1 MLTPLGPLSF
11 GLADLGDIVATS
23 VLVYYLLLLIR
34 DTRAAQIV
42 TGLVVLAVVFA
53 LANAAHLLVLAT
65 IMQYLLLG
73 TAVTLP
79 IVFQPELR
87 RALEQIVRGRF
98 FRAEPGEVRAGS
110 SEAIAILARAAF
122 SLSAG
127 RTGALIVIEQSTG
140 LKEYAES
147 GTRLGARLSSDLL
160 AAIFTPLS
168 PLHDGAVIVR
178 EMTVEAAACFLPLS
192 EKVIA
197 DRHLGTRHRAAVGL
211 SEVTDAVVLVVSE
224 QTGKVSV
231 ARDGR
236 LSVAIDDRERLE
248 RALSACVRTYRS
260 RQAGDHR
267 LANARLRRRGVT
279 EVAKELQT

>member
-1 MLTPLGPLSF
+1 MLAPFGPITF
-11 GLADLGDIVATS
+11 TFADLADIVATS

-53 LANAAHLLVLAT
+53 LANAGHLLVLAT
-65 IMQYLLLG
+65 VMQYLLLG

-87 RALEQIVRGRF
+87 RALEQIGRGRF
-98 FRAEPGEVRAGS
+98 FRTETEVRAGS
-110 SEAIAILARAAF
+110 SEAIAVLARAAF
-122 SLSAG
+122 TLSAS
-127 RTGALIVIEQSTG
+127 RIGALIVIEQSTG

-147 GTRLGARLSSDLL
+147 GTRLSARLSGDLL
-160 AAIFTPLS
+160 TAIFTPRS

-192 EKVIA
+192 DKVIS

-236 LSVAIDDRERLE
+236 LSVAIDDPDRLE
-248 RALSACVRTYRS
+248 RVLYACVRIYRS
-260 RQAGDHR
+260 RQAGDR
-267 LANARLRRRGVT
+267 RVANARIRRRGVT